1 VRLEL
6 FLSHAPSDD
15 AFCAALLGALRA
27 AGATV
32 WDAPYAL
39 SAGRLP
45 AHTAVEVRH
54 CPVFLVVLS
63 PAALASEEAR
73 EACALAYFAARNDP
87 TRLLLPAQATSIVDQ
102 TLATTWPFAQAFM
115 PVEGESVHVLSPAE
129 GIQATLTTLLLRSNG
144 RALKAPSISSLKDVE
159 QTLLA
164 IRVLLEQE
172 RYREAA
178 PLADYSVKLVP
189 ERFDVWMCYGGV
201 HLQRQHGRQA
211 LTAADRALALQ
222 PDNGMA
228 WLLRA
233 GALLARKRPADAL
246 QAADTALRIDSV
258 SAEAWVNRAVALQR
272 LKRYEEALAAYE
284 QATLLNPS
292 SPLYWLRKAEML
304 MNLNDRNRIKEVRA
318 ALAEMRRRRW
328 QRLRKR

>member
-1 VRLEL
+1 VRREL

-45 AHTAVEVRH
+45 AYTSVEVRH

-63 PAALASEEAR
+63 PAVLASEEAR

-87 TRLLLPAQATSIVDQ
+87 TRLLLSVQAASIADQ
-102 TLATTWPFAQAFM
+102 TLATTWPFTHAFM
-115 PVEGESVHVLSPAE
+115 PIEGESVHVLPPAE
-129 GIQATLTTLLLRSNG
+129 AIQATLTTLLLQSNG

-164 IRVLLEQE
+164 IRVLAAQE
-172 RYREAA
+172 RYREAI
-178 PLADYSVKLVP
+178 PLADHAVKLAP

-222 PDNGMA
+222 QDKGMA
-228 WLLRA
+228 WSLRA

-246 QAADTALRIDSV
+246 QAADTAVRIDSV
-258 SAEAWVNRAVALQR
+258 SAEAWVNRAVALRR
-272 LKRYEEALAAYE
+272 LKRSEEALAAYD
-284 QATLLNPS
+284 Q
-292 SPLYWLRKAEML
+292 
-304 MNLNDRNRIKEVRA
+304 
-318 ALAEMRRRRW
+318 ALALDPLSAIAWGNRAYAL
-328 QRLRKR
+328 QRLKVL